1 MSSVFVRFACVAA
14 VAVAAGCNKVSQ
26 DQFDQSMT
34 RMQAQLDE
42 QREGIDANAAG
53 LDKLQAQL
61 DSLQADLEGLAEE
74 YHAMVER
81 YQTHIR
87 FVTPVNFDFD
97 SDEVRPGDRELIERF
112 AHVVSHHYATSLVTV
127 QGYADPA
134 GPEAYNLAL
143 SKKRAENVAGF
154 LVEYGL
160 AADLVRAVGLGEA
173 NPVAPGEWG
182 DSRGGLENRRVSFV
196 IETSG

>member
-1 MSSVFVRFACVAA
+1 MRSVFVPLVCVAA
-14 VAVAAGCNKVSQ
+14 IAVTAGCNKVSQ

-34 RMQAQLDE
+34 RMQSQLDE
-42 QREGIDANAAG
+42 HQKSIDANAAG
-53 LDKLQAQL
+53 LERLEAQL

-97 SDEVRPGDRELIERF
+97 SDEVRPADLELIERF

-134 GPEAYNLAL
+134 GPESYNLVL
-143 SKKRAENVAGF
+143 SERRAENVAGF

-160 AADLVRAVGLGEA
+160 AADLVRAIGLGEA

-182 DSRGGLENRRVSFV
+182 DSAGGLENRRVAFV

>member
-1 MSSVFVRFACVAA
+1 MSSVSVRLACVAM

-26 DQFDQSMT
+26 DQFDQSMAH
-34 RMQAQLDE
+34 MQEQLAG
-42 QREGIDANAAG
+42 QKKGIDANTAEIS
-53 LDKLQAQL
+53 KLQADL
-61 DSLQADLEGLAEE
+61 DSLQSELEQLAKE
-74 YHAMVER
+74 YQAAVER
-81 YQTHIR
+81 HENAIL

-97 SDEVRPGDRELIERF
+97 SSDVRPGDRPLLERF
-112 AHVVSHHYATSLVTV
+112 AHVASHHYGASLITV

-160 AADLVRAVGLGEA
+160 AADMVRAVGLGEA
-173 NPVAPGEWG
+173 EPVAPGQWG
-182 DSRGGLENRRVSFV
+182 DSAGGLQNRRVTFV
-196 IETSG
+196 IETAG

>member
-1 MSSVFVRFACVAA
+1 MRSIFVSFTCVAA
-14 VAVAAGCNKVSQ
+14 IAVAGCNKVSQ
-26 DQFDQSMT
+26 DQFDQSMA

-42 QREGIDANAAG
+42 HQKDIDANAAG
-53 LDKLQAQL
+53 LDRVQAQL
-61 DSLQADLEGLAEE
+61 DSLQADLEGLSEE
-74 YHAMVER
+74 YHALVER
-81 YQTHIR
+81 YETHIR

-143 SKKRAENVAGF
+143 SQKRAESVAGF

-160 AADLVRAVGLGEA
+160 SADLVRSVGLGEA

-182 DSRGGLENRRVSFV
+182 DSEGGWENRRVAFV
-196 IETSG
+196 IETTG